1 MQEQEVIPQV
11 EIQIED
17 WQLESDK
24 IKYGIINY

>member
-1 MQEQEVIPQV
+1 MTEDDYISQEEV
-11 EIQIED
+11 QIED